1 MALAEE
7 VGLTGRLPTDDEVKS
22 AADAA
27 EAIAQAMEIDGGLR
41 VSGLDGDPVKL
52 APAIGEL
59 IVELLG
65 HVANHEM
72 VTLVPTG
79 ALLTTQR
86 AADILNVSRPF
97 LSKLLMEGKI
107 DHVMVG
113 SHRRVPLDELL
124 RFKAERDSAQMQVL
138 NNLSELEQELDKR

>member
-1 MALAEE
+1 MDLAEK
-7 VGLTGRLPTDDEVKS
+7 VGLTGRLPTADEVKS
-22 AADAA
+22 AAHAA
-27 EAIAQAMEIDGGLR
+27 EAIAQAMEIDGGLC
-41 VSGLDGDPVKL
+41 VSGHDGESVKL

-65 HVANHEM
+65 HVASEEM

-97 LSKLLMEGKI
+97 LSKLLKEGRIK
-107 DHVMVG
+107 HVMVG

-124 RFKAERDSAQMQVL
+124 RYKVERDSAQMKVL
-138 NNLSELEQELDKR
+138 NDLSELEQEMDKR